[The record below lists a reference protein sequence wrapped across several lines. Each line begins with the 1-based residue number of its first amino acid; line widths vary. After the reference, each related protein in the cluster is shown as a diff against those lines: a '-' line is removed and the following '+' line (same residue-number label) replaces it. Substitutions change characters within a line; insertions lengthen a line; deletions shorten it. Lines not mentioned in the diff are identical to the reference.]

1 MTDYLIN
8 TERTF
13 TPTDSTLTSHIWK
26 VNGTQEATSQ
36 IFKKTFTTLGN
47 QTITL
52 EGSNSCGSCTP
63 QSKMINIVEELPP
76 PNNNML
82 MIAGVGIAIAVLYF
96 ATKGNK

>member
-13 TPTDSTLTSHIWK
+13 TPTDSTLTNYIWK
-26 VNGTQEATSQ
+26 VDGTQEATTQ

-47 QTITL
+47 HDITL
-52 EGSNSCGSCTP
+52 EGSNLCGSSCTP
-63 QSKMINIVEELPP
+63 QSKTINIVEELPP

-82 MIAGVGIAIAVLYF
+82 MIAGVGIGIAILYF
-96 ATKGNK
+96 ATKGK

>member
-13 TPTDSTLTSHIWK
+13 TPTDSTLTNYVWK
-26 VNGTQEATSQ
+26 VNGTQEATTK

-47 QTITL
+47 KTITL

-63 QSKMINIVEELPP
+63 QSKVINIVEKLPS
-76 PNNNML
+76 NNNML
-82 MIAGVGIAIAVLYF
+82 MMAGVGITIAIIYF
-96 ATKGNK
+96 ATKGK

>member
-13 TPTDSTLTSHIWK
+13 TPTDSTLTNYTWK
-26 VNGTQEATSQ
+26 VNGTQEATTK

-52 EGSNSCGSCTP
+52 EGSNLCGNCTP
-63 QSKMINIVEELPP
+63 QSKVINIVEELP

-82 MIAGVGIAIAVLYF
+82 MIAGVGIGIAILYF
-96 ATKGNK
+96 VTKGK

>member
-1 MTDYLIN
+1 MADYLIN

-26 VNGTQEATSQ
+26 VNGTQESTSQ

-47 QTITL
+47 HTISL

-63 QSKMINIVEELPP
+63 QSKTINIVEELQP
-76 PNNNML
+76 PNNSML
-82 MIAGVGIAIAVLYF
+82 MLGVAGIGLAILYF
-96 ATKGNK
+96 ATKGK